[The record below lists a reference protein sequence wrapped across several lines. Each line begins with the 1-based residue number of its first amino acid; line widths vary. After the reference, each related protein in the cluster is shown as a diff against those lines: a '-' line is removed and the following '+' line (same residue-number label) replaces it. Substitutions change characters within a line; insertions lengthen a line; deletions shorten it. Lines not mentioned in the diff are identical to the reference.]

1 MNATATRI
9 IVILAALAALTA
21 GSTAAQASTSEAPT
35 KEELKAMRAQ
45 HKALCMA
52 DNDCRAS
59 LEAKA
64 NARRAKAAEKLEAQM
79 QALRDKAAAG
89 KN

>member
-1 MNATATRI
+1 MNATSTRI
-9 IVILAALAALTA
+9 IVILAIIAAGT
-21 GSTAAQASTSEAPT
+21 STAAQATEAPS
-35 KEELKAMRAQ
+35 KEQLQAMRQQ
-45 HKALCMA
+45 HKALCLA

-64 NARRAKAAEKLEAQM
+64 NARRMKAAEKLEAQM
-79 QALRDKAAAG
+79 QALRDKAAG

>member
-1 MNATATRI
+1 MNATATKI
-9 IVILAALAALTA
+9 IVIIAALAALTA
-21 GSTAAQASTSEAPT
+21 GTTAAQASTTAPS
-35 KEELKAMRAQ
+35 KEDLKAMRAE

-64 NARRAKAAEKLEAQM
+64 NARRTKAAEKLEAQM